1 MITVVGCVHKGRA
14 GFEPGWLQTLRI
26 TQALTSGDSPE
37 VTAGPSLGRLSRE
50 NCHSKENHALVKRP
64 DWIADG
70 VAVGLSQLNTF
81 RHLFRTSLW
90 LAMVEIV
97 RATGARRFVYQ
108 ICETVVKHGVP
119 EFKK

>member
-50 NCHSKENHALVKRP
+50 SCHSKENHALVKRP

-70 VAVGLSQLNTF
+70 VAVGLSLVKILYT
-81 RHLFRTSLW
+81 RESKTLHSLHQSCSSS
-90 LAMVEIV
+90 AS
-97 RATGARRFVYQ
+97 GASSW
-108 ICETVVKHGVP
+108 K
-119 EFKK
+119 

>member
-50 NCHSKENHALVKRP
+50 NCHSLENHALEKRP

-70 VAVGLSQLNTF
+70 VAVGLSLVK
-81 RHLFRTSLW
+81 SL
-90 LAMVEIV
+90 
-97 RATGARRFVYQ
+97 
-108 ICETVVKHGVP
+108 
-119 EFKK
+119 